1 LLPTSVRRL
10 SYFVVG
16 LAALSLTELGRGY
29 YRPFIRAHALNDL
42 HVADT
47 LGNSFGTITTVF
59 MCLAVFG
66 RGDAS
71 DRRFLFIGPVS
82 VFVFELAQPLL
93 GKRADPWDLLA
104 TILAGG
110 LSAMLYRV
118 LWRAADLTEDSR
130 SSNVPSD
137 ILGR

>member
-1 LLPTSVRRL
+1 MQATSFRRL
-10 SYFVVG
+10 AYFLVG
-16 LAALSLTELGRGY
+16 LVALALTELGRSY
-29 YRPFIRAHALNDL
+29 YRPFVRAHALNDF

-93 GKRADPWDLLA
+93 GNRPDPWDLLA

-110 LSAMLYRV
+110 LSAALYLV
-118 LWRAADLTEDSR
+118 LLRAVNRTPAPEFSA
-130 SSNVPSD
+130 
-137 ILGR
+137 

>member
-1 LLPTSVRRL
+1 MQATSFRRL
-10 SYFVVG
+10 AYFLVG
-16 LAALSLTELGRGY
+16 LVALALTELGRSY
-29 YRPFIRAHALNDL
+29 YRPFVRAHALNDF

-93 GKRADPWDLLA
+93 GKRPDPWDLLA

-110 LSAMLYRV
+110 LSAALYLV
-118 LWRAADLTEDSR
+118 LLRAVNRTPAPEFSA
-130 SSNVPSD
+130 
-137 ILGR
+137 